1 MTQSVAIVTGASS
14 GIGKETALALLALG
28 WHVLA
33 TGRDPERSAA
43 PDSIPNAAQRPRR
56 TCVLL
61 APAGSTSCAETWPLW
76 LRRGALP
83 GRSRG

>member
-28 WHVLA
+28 WHVIA

-43 PDSIPNAAQRPRR
+43 AEADLRSAGTGRP
-56 TCVLL
+56 
-61 APAGSTSCAETWPLW
+61 SETMAT
-76 LRRGALP
+76 RCGEK
-83 GRSRG
+83 RSRARPLANLPTSTLIA